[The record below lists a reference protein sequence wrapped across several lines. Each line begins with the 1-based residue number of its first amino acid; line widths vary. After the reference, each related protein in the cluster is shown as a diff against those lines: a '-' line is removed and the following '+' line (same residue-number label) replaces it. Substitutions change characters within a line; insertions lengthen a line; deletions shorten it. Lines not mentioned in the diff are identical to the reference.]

1 MQRDKKALEDRVEN
15 QTEELVRTNEAL
27 RAEIADLKHELKR
40 LQESEER
47 NRTLVENVDFGI
59 NLIDADHNIVM
70 VNAAGSK

>member
-40 LQESEER
+40 LQESKER